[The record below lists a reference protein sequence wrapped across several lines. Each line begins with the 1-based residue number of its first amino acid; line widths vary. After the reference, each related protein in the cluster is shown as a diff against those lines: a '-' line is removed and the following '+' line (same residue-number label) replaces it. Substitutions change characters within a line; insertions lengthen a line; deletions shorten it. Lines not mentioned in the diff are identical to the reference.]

1 VSTQKSALIG
11 REDIKRVEC
20 FKRRDIRIQRI
31 ATWDSFS
38 IKKRE
43 RDEMMMTT
51 LRGGGGGP
59 GGETTFTDRTREFF
73 ATAERVSKGGGGG
86 GLKEEEEEEDSLL
99 DDPRNALK
107 GETTTT
113 TTSSNNKKMMMKSLF
128 HQRASHIGHA
138 IHSTSQKL
146 DRLAQLA
153 KRSGA
158 FDDSSQ
164 EINAISF
171 AVKED
176 IKQLNTAI
184 AELQQLALHE
194 REQKTK
200 QSTQHSET
208 IVESLKGRL
217 MDATKAFKDVLSE
230 RKENVKNNER
240 RRSMFGGGGGTSS
253 SSLQQGGAQGEG
265 GGGFQG
271 GTGRFASVSAA
282 ATTGS
287 FMNVGARS
295 HHSQRGGEQGGG
307 SFNHMHPVSFDQNQV
322 AVYQDQDQNYATSR
336 ADAMQNVER
345 TITELGGIFQQ
356 LATMVNEQGETAIRI
371 DENVQDVVANVDQ
384 AQGELLKYLNYI
396 SNNRWLAMKVFGVLM
411 AFLMFFIVFVA

>member
-1 VSTQKSALIG
+1 MSFMHRTPLTSGMMNDRSFPSSSSSSSSSAMSG
-11 REDIKRVEC
+11 
-20 FKRRDIRIQRI
+20 
-31 ATWDSFS
+31 
-38 IKKRE
+38 
-43 RDEMMMTT
+43 
-51 LRGGGGGP
+51 
-59 GGETTFTDRTREFF
+59 TDRTREFF
-73 ATAERVSKGGGGG
+73 ATAERVSKQMTRGGGGEEN
-86 GLKEEEEEEDSLL
+86 KEEEDKEGG
-99 DDPRNALK
+99 AAA
-107 GETTTT
+107 T
-113 TTSSNNKKMMMKSLF
+113 TTSGSDFYAAAKGNDFNDANGSSLRLANEAPTRKMKSLF
-128 HQRASHIGHA
+128 HQRASQVGHA

-146 DRLAQLA
+146 ERLAQLA

-164 EINAISF
+164 EINTISF

-176 IKQLNTAI
+176 IKELNTAI
-184 AELQQLALHE
+184 AELQRLALHE

-217 MDATKAFKDVLSE
+217 MDATRAFKDVLSE

-240 RRSMFGGGGGTSS
+240 RRSMFGGSGS
-253 SSLQQGGAQGEG
+253 SSLQQQQMG
-265 GGGFQG
+265 GGGFAA

-295 HHSQRGGEQGGG
+295 SEQQQQQGGG
-307 SFNHMHPVSFDQNQV
+307 NFSHMNPIAFNQNQV
-322 AVYQDQDQNYATSR
+322 AIYQDQDQNYATSR

-356 LATMVNEQGETAIRI
+356 LATMVNEQGEMAIRI
-371 DENVQDVVANVDQ
+371 DENVEDVVANVDQ

>member
-1 VSTQKSALIG
+1 
-11 REDIKRVEC
+11 
-20 FKRRDIRIQRI
+20 
-31 ATWDSFS
+31 
-38 IKKRE
+38 
-43 RDEMMMTT
+43 MMMTT

-73 ATAERVSKGGGGG
+73 ATAERVSKGGGGSS
-86 GLKEEEEEEDSLL
+86 LMREEEEEEEDSLL
-99 DDPRNALK
+99 DDQNAFKKRGDGIVVQTTTTTTRTTTTNAGGAHTFPK

-113 TTSSNNKKMMMKSLF
+113 TTTSNKKMMKSLF

-240 RRSMFGGGGGTSS
+240 RRSMFGGGGGGTSS

-295 HHSQRGGEQGGG
+295 HHSQQGGG

>member
-1 VSTQKSALIG
+1 MHRMPNEYGVSSSSASSSRNSQG
-11 REDIKRVEC
+11 V
-20 FKRRDIRIQRI
+20 
-31 ATWDSFS
+31 
-38 IKKRE
+38 
-43 RDEMMMTT
+43 
-51 LRGGGGGP
+51 G
-59 GGETTFTDRTREFF
+59 TDRTREFF
-73 ATAERVSKGGGGG
+73 ATAERVSKQLHGSRHRSSSGGRNENDDENGAVAKGEGSDFYAASSSSHMEKQQQQHFGPSLDDDDFNNNNKGGGS
-86 GLKEEEEEEDSLL
+86 SLHL
-99 DDPRNALK
+99 ANEAPK
-107 GETTTT
+107 V
-113 TTSSNNKKMMMKSLF
+113 KSVF
-128 HQRASHIGHA
+128 HQRASRVGHA

-164 EINAISF
+164 EINTISF

-217 MDATKAFKDVLSE
+217 MDATKAFKD
-230 RKENVKNNER
+230 
-240 RRSMFGGGGGTSS
+240 
-253 SSLQQGGAQGEG
+253 

-295 HHSQRGGEQGGG
+295 SEQQQGEQQGNFGHMNPI
-307 SFNHMHPVSFDQNQV
+307 SFNQNQV
-322 AVYQDQDQNYATSR
+322 AVYQDQDQNYSTSR

-356 LATMVNEQGETAIRI
+356 LATMVNEQGEMAIRI
-371 DENVQDVVANVDQ
+371 DENVEDVVMNVDQ

>member
-1 VSTQKSALIG
+1 
-11 REDIKRVEC
+11 
-20 FKRRDIRIQRI
+20 
-31 ATWDSFS
+31 
-38 IKKRE
+38 
-43 RDEMMMTT
+43 M
-51 LRGGGGGP
+51 
-59 GGETTFTDRTREFF
+59 
-73 ATAERVSKGGGGG
+73 SKGGGGG
-86 GLKEEEEEEDSLL
+86 GLKEEEEEDSLL
-99 DDPRNALK
+99 DDPQNALK
-107 GETTTT
+107 RGDGGGVQTTTTMNASGAHSTLPKGETTTTTTT

>member
-1 VSTQKSALIG
+1 VSKQLHGSRHRSSSGG
-11 REDIKRVEC
+11 RNEND
-20 FKRRDIRIQRI
+20 
-31 ATWDSFS
+31 
-38 IKKRE
+38 
-43 RDEMMMTT
+43 DEN
-51 LRGGGGGP
+51 GAAAK
-59 GGETTFTDRTREFF
+59 GEGSDFYAASSSSHLEKQQQQQFGSSLDDDDFNNNN
-73 ATAERVSKGGGGG
+73 KGGGS
-86 GLKEEEEEEDSLL
+86 SLHL
-99 DDPRNALK
+99 ANEAPK
-107 GETTTT
+107 
-113 TTSSNNKKMMMKSLF
+113 MKSVF
-128 HQRASHIGHA
+128 HQRASRVGHA

-164 EINAISF
+164 EINTISF

-230 RKENVKNNER
+230 RKESVKNNER
-240 RRSMFGGGGGTSS
+240 RRSMFGGSGS
-253 SSLQQGGAQGEG
+253 SSLQTQQQQ

-295 HHSQRGGEQGGG
+295 SEQQQGEQQGNFGHMNPI
-307 SFNHMHPVSFDQNQV
+307 SFNQNQV

-356 LATMVNEQGETAIRI
+356 LATMVNEQGEMAIRI
-371 DENVQDVVANVDQ
+371 DENVEDVVMNVDQ

>member
-1 VSTQKSALIG
+1 
-11 REDIKRVEC
+11 
-20 FKRRDIRIQRI
+20 
-31 ATWDSFS
+31 
-38 IKKRE
+38 
-43 RDEMMMTT
+43 MMMTT
-51 LRGGGGGP
+51 TTRGGGP
-59 GGETTFTDRTREFF
+59 GGPGGGEYFAASTSSSFVVGATTCTDRTREFF

-86 GLKEEEEEEDSLL
+86 SSLMREEEEEEDSLL
-99 DDPRNALK
+99 DDQNAFKKRGDGIVVQTTTTTTRTTTTNAGGAHTFPK

-113 TTSSNNKKMMMKSLF
+113 TTTSNKKMMKSLF

-240 RRSMFGGGGGTSS
+240 RRSMFGGGGGGTSS

-295 HHSQRGGEQGGG
+295 HHSQQGGG